1 MDTKKSNLLELS
13 DFEKIS
19 LIKEAKANLLQQI
32 SEERLYREFAQIYSL
47 ELDF

>member
-1 MDTKKSNLLELS
+1 MNTKKTNLLELS

-19 LIKEAKANLLQQI
+19 LIKEAKASLLEQI

-47 ELDF
+47 ELNF